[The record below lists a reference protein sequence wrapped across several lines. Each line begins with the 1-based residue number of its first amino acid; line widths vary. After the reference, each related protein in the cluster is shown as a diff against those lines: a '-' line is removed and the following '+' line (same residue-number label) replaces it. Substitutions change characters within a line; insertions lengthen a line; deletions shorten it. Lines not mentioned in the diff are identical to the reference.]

1 MANMSYCMWEN
12 TSKDMYD
19 TIDKIQKYLDMQV
32 PELIEESPSSYEIN
46 ALIEVLNAARQ
57 IVDMEND
64 IEDLYEELNSKDNE
78 IYELN
83 NKLEEKEEVIIKKPT
98 LFGP

>member
-57 IVDMEND
+57 IVDMETD
-64 IEDLYEELNSKDNE
+64 IEDLYEELKA
-78 IYELN
+78 
-83 NKLEEKEEVIIKKPT
+83 T
-98 LFGP
+98 TRA

>member
-19 TIDKIQKYLDMQV
+19 TIDKIQQYLDMQT
-32 PELIEESPSSYEIN
+32 PQLIEESPSRYEIN

-57 IVDMEND
+57 IVDMETD
-64 IEDLYEELNSKDNE
+64 IEDLYEELKA
-78 IYELN
+78 
-83 NKLEEKEEVIIKKPT
+83 T
-98 LFGP
+98 T